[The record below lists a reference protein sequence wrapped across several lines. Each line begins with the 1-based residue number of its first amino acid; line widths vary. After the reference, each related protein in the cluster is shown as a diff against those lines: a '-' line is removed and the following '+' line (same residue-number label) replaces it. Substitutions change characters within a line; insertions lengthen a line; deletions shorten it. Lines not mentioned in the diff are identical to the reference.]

1 MRIKTYAGLREAAK
15 WMGYPILAL
24 AILFLASLLM
34 IAVIP
39 LIKFVPPLLSL
50 LGLIGFIKGFRSV
63 KVEIL

>member
-15 WMGYPILAL
+15 WMGYPILTL

-50 LGLIGFIKGFRSV
+50 LGLIGS
-63 KVEIL
+63 